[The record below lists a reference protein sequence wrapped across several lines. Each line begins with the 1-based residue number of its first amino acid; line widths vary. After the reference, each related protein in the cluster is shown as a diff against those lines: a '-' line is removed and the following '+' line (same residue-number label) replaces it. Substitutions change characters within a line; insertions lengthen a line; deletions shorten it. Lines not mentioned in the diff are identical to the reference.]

1 MSITR
6 LRAAVLTA
14 GASLALLVSGCSSGQ
29 PAPPP
34 AATPAS
40 PTGATSEASQ
50 PTPAASTTS
59 SPSAPSSPASSPAPS
74 KKPEPPAPTA
84 KARTSAQ
91 LGKALLSLKDIPPG
105 FERDTS
111 GASKEDG
118 KLSSKKKECAPLV
131 RLMNADKLPGS
142 VANASVTYSG
152 GQDGPFID
160 ENLDALGTAPKAAA
174 VINDYREAVKDCRE
188 VTITLPGAG
197 TSALNV
203 REISFAKIGDNSF
216 AARFQAEQGPLAG
229 FELIQVG
236 TQSKDIVVGMGFV
249 FTDPADA
256 EAATDAAVAKVEDIL
271 GQGGAI

>member
-1 MSITR
+1 MSTTR

-34 AATPAS
+34 AATPPS
-40 PTGATSEASQ
+40 PAGATSEASQ

-59 SPSAPSSPASSPAPS
+59 SPSAPSSSPAPT
-74 KKPEPPAPTA
+74 KKPEPPASTA

-111 GASKEDG
+111 GASQEDG

-174 VINDYREAVKDCRE
+174 VINDYRKAVKDCRE
-188 VTITLPGAG
+188 VTLSLPGAG

-236 TQSKDIVVGMGFV
+236 IQSKDIVVGMGFV

-256 EAATDAAVAKVEDIL
+256 EAATDDAVAKVQDIL